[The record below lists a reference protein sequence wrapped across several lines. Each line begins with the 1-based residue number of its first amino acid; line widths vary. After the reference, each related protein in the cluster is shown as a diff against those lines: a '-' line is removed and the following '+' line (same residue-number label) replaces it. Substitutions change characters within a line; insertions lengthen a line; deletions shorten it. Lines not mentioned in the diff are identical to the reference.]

1 MELLEVT
8 KSFGIDE
15 IISITEIN
23 GGHINNTFL
32 IESKNGRYILQS
44 LNSEVFLKPKTVM
57 KNIAKLQR
65 VFENTEQTYVQ
76 VPHYL
81 YNSDNLN
88 YTEHDGKIYRMYEYI
103 EPSETDLNNK
113 YRSAGFAFGS
123 FIRILGEK
131 STKLEPTIENYHS
144 YSAYFAQLVT
154 ADKNSSLKKIDSIIM
169 RRLDSLEDTLKQ
181 VFTVDFPKRN
191 IHGDAKINNI
201 ILGKNTTVIDLDT
214 VMKGYAAIDYGD
226 MIRSFCTSEKLN
238 LTLIRDT
245 TNGFA
250 EGLNGTLN
258 DDEIYSLYYGILY
271 VTGELAVRYLTD
283 YLSGGKYFKDKTA
296 SSCLSRAN
304 ELLRQLSIFISHG
317 DEITAIIYKAFK
329 KSNLTCSMLI

>member
-181 VFTVDFPKRN
+181 VFTGDSPKRN

>member
-1 MELLEVT
+1 MELLDVA
-8 KSFGIDE
+8 KSFGIGE
-15 IISITEIN
+15 ISSISKIN
-23 GGHINNTFL
+23 GGHINDTFVV
-32 IESKNGRYILQS
+32 ESGSGKYILQS
-44 LNSEVFLKPKTVM
+44 LNSEIFPKPKTVM

-65 VFENTEQTYVQ
+65 VFENQEQIYVQ

-88 YTEHDGKIYRMYEYI
+88 YTENDGKIYRMYEFI
-103 EPSETDLNNK
+103 ESSEVYLNNK
-113 YRSAGFAFGS
+113 YRTAGFAFGS
-123 FIRILGEK
+123 FLRILGGK
-131 STKLEPTIENYHS
+131 NIKLEPAIKNYRS
-144 YSAYFAQLVT
+144 YSAYFAQLVA
-154 ADKNSSLKKIDSIIM
+154 ADKNSSLKKIDSVIM

-191 IHGDAKINNI
+191 IHGDAKISNI
-201 ILGKNTTVIDLDT
+201 ILGKYTTVIDLDT
-214 VMKGYAAIDYGD
+214 
-226 MIRSFCTSEKLN
+226 EKLN
-238 LTLIRDT
+238 LTIIRDT

-296 SSCLSRAN
+296 SACLSRAN
-304 ELLRQLSIFISHG
+304 ELLRQLSVFISHG
-317 DEITAIIYKAFK
+317 DEITSIIYKAFK